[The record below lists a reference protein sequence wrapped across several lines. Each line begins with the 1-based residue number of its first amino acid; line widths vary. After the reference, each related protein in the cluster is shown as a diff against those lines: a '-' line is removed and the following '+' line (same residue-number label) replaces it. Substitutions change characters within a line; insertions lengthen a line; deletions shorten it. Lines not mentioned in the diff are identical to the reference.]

1 MKTLFDRS
9 TVVEIKQRLSAL
21 YPGSERIWGKM
32 DAAQA
37 LAHCSAA
44 MEMALGD
51 TLPPRLL
58 IGRLLGPLFRS
69 AYSNEKP
76 MQRGSPTH
84 PSLVVSDQRDLAR
97 ERERL
102 GGLVDRFS
110 VGGSE
115 GCTRHPHPFFGEL
128 TPAEW
133 GTGMYKHLD
142 HHFRGSL
149 VMG

>member
-1 MKTLFDRS
+1 MKTLFDGS
-9 TVVEIKQRLSAL
+9 AAVEIKQRLSAL
-21 YPGSERIWGKM
+21 HSGSARVWGKM

-51 TLPPRLL
+51 ALPRRLL
-58 IGRLLGPLFRS
+58 IGRLIGPFFRS
-69 AYSNEKP
+69 AYSSEKP
-76 MQRGSPTH
+76 MQPGSPTH
-84 PSLVVSDQRDLAR
+84 PSLRVGDPRNLAR

-102 GGLVDRFS
+102 AGLIDRFCAA
-110 VGGSE
+110 GKE
-115 GCTRHPHPFFGEL
+115 GCTTHPHPFFGKL

-142 HHFRGSL
+142 HHLRQFS
-149 VMG
+149 V

>member
-1 MKTLFDRS
+1 MKTLFDKS
-9 TVVEIKQRLSAL
+9 AVVEIRQRLSAIH
-21 YPGSERIWGKM
+21 PASEGIWGKM

-51 TLPPRLL
+51 ARPPRVL
-58 IGRLLGPLFRS
+58 IGRVIGPLFRS
-69 AYSNEKP
+69 VYSNEKP

-84 PSLVVSDQRDLAR
+84 PSLVVSNERDLAR

-102 GGLVDRFS
+102 AGLVDRFS
-110 VGGSE
+110 AAGAA

-142 HHFRGSL
+142 HHLRQFG
-149 VMG
+149 V

>member
-1 MKTLFDRS
+1 MQMKTLFDRP

-21 YPGSERIWGKM
+21 HPGSERIFGKM
-32 DAAQA
+32 DVAQA
-37 LAHCSAA
+37 LAHCSAG

-51 TLPPRLL
+51 TLPPRVL
-58 IGRLLGPLFRS
+58 IGRLIGPLFRS

-76 MQRGSPTH
+76 MQPGSPTH
-84 PSLVVSDQRDLAR
+84 PSLIVRDQRDFAR

-110 VGGSE
+110 VAGPG
-115 GCTRHPHPFFGEL
+115 GCTSHPHPFFGKL

-142 HHFRGSL
+142 HHLRQFG
-149 VMG
+149 V

>member
-1 MKTLFDRS
+1 MKSLFDRS
-9 TVVEIKQRLSAL
+9 TVVEIEQRLRVLHPESQRL
-21 YPGSERIWGKM
+21 WGKM

-37 LAHCSAA
+37 LAHCSAG

-51 TLPPRLL
+51 TLAPRLL
-58 IGRLLGPLFRS
+58 IGRLIGPLFRS

-76 MQRGSPTH
+76 MQPGAPTH
-84 PSLVVSDQRDLAR
+84 PALRVTDPREFAR

-102 GGLVDRFS
+102 AGLVDRFS
-110 VGGSE
+110 SAGPG
-115 GCTRHPHPFFGEL
+115 GCTTHPHPFFGKL

-142 HHFRGSL
+142 HHLRQFG
-149 VMG
+149 V